1 MIKMVVARVPITPHV
16 IKYYIDTSNI
26 NLEDLEK
33 DANLKNINGWLDLSA
48 QPTFNQLN
56 QLSKKIKVPFGY
68 LLLND
73 IQKEEPSLIEYRT
86 VLNNEVDKPSR
97 DLLETIDDMEDKQD
111 WMRDFLIRNSY
122 EKLNFVN
129 KFSKKD
135 SVQTIAQGIRHTL
148 QLEETWF
155 VNRQYNNAFNYLRD
169 KFENAGILVMQN
181 GVVKANT
188 HRNLN
193 VDEFRAFVLVDDY
206 APLIFINSTDSNGG
220 KIFSLFHEVAHIFL
234 GESDLFNDNNVS
246 HPIYRNDL
254 EVLCNDIASEL
265 CIPAPYFKELWA
277 KNTERDT
284 FNKIH
289 YIAQKCKISILAV
302 AVKALKNRYIDEQE
316 YYKIRNESL
325 KYYKKENTKKK
336 ENNGNGIN
344 TAVSRID
351 KRFFQFLSND
361 IKSGNTQYTDAYR
374 LLNTNRKTFDKIERK
389 ILEGKS

>member
-1 MIKMVVARVPITPHV
+1 MVVARVPITPHV

-155 VNRQYNNAFNYLRD
+155 VNCQYNNAFNYLRD

-302 AVKALKNRYIDEQE
+302 AVKALKNKYIDEQE

>member
-1 MIKMVVARVPITPHV
+1 M
-16 IKYYIDTSNI
+16 
-26 NLEDLEK
+26 
-33 DANLKNINGWLDLSA
+33 
-48 QPTFNQLN
+48 
-56 QLSKKIKVPFGY
+56 
-68 LLLND
+68 
-73 IQKEEPSLIEYRT
+73 
-86 VLNNEVDKPSR
+86 
-97 DLLETIDDMEDKQD
+97 
-111 WMRDFLIRNSY
+111 
-122 EKLNFVN
+122 
-129 KFSKKD
+129 
-135 SVQTIAQGIRHTL
+135 
-148 QLEETWF
+148 
-155 VNRQYNNAFNYLRD
+155 
-169 KFENAGILVMQN
+169 
-181 GVVKANT
+181 
-188 HRNLN
+188 
-193 VDEFRAFVLVDDY
+193 
-206 APLIFINSTDSNGG
+206 
-220 KIFSLFHEVAHIFL
+220 FSLFHEVAHIFL

-277 KNTERDT
+277 KNTERAT

-302 AVKALKNRYIDEQE
+302 AVKALKNKYIDEQE

>member
-1 MIKMVVARVPITPHV
+1 MVVARVPITPHV